1 MFGGQIELHSMIGD
15 LWAHFG
21 LAGLALCLLFGFL
34 VVRGMAGAVADRSGS
49 ALVYFVCWWT
59 LWSMFFG
66 PFLATAPVLLAALG
80 FTLVRKLDD
89 RGGRR

>member
-1 MFGGQIELHSMIGD
+1 
-15 LWAHFG
+15 
-21 LAGLALCLLFGFL
+21 
-34 VVRGMAGAVADRSGS
+34 MAGAVADRSGS

-80 FTLVRKLDD
+80 FTLVRKLDERGD
-89 RGGRR
+89 RR